1 MELAGPTPTKVC
13 TKCKEE
19 KPVTEFH
26 NDRSSRDRLSSW
38 CKDCKNKN
46 RSTTQR
52 AKTRG
57 RGVVRTRNLYDYIK
71 SRGGACEH
79 CGWTGHPGVLE
90 FHHLDHRTKIH
101 GLSASYWANKKLE
114 STKAEA
120 EKCIMLC
127 PTCHRGEHLLW
138 KHGVTVVGS
147 IVDTDGNPLE
157 LIKDNRRKPWLSQ

>member
-19 KPVTEFH
+19 KPVTEFYKH
-26 NDRSSRDRLSSW
+26 PT
-38 CKDCKNKN
+38 CKDGLQSRCKSCVSHVTA
-46 RSTTQR
+46 RCGR
-52 AKTRG
+52 AKVRG

-101 GLSASYWANKKLE
+101 GLGSPIWTNKNLE

-147 IVDTDGNPLE
+147 IVDTEGNPLE